1 MLISLTIS
9 WIVIPRLHLFD
20 LIIVEAVGRRSGGG
34 EDILMGMR
42 VLPIRL
48 HRNVAHVDDGND
60 DDGRRRSERGS
71 EKNERGKRGPRR

>member
-1 MLISLTIS
+1 
-9 WIVIPRLHLFD
+9 
-20 LIIVEAVGRRSGGG
+20 
-34 EDILMGMR
+34 MGMR